1 MGVCSRREADR
12 LLSGGRISRDG
23 HVLQLGDSVE
33 PGDILR
39 IDGKEIRKEMPRP
52 VLLRYYKPRG
62 VICTS
67 SEKDRGQTLREAVDY
82 PERLFPI
89 GRLDKESEGLLL
101 LTNQGELVNLV
112 NRARNYHEKEYIVT
126 VNRPLTKDFLRRM
139 ADGVELPELDTTTR
153 PCEVFPERGQR
164 LTESRSF
171 HIILTQGLNRQ
182 IRRMCRALGYEVERL
197 KRIRVMKVTVEGL
210 KEGEWEEISRE
221 ELGLG

>member
-139 ADGVELPELDTTTR
+139 ADGVELPELDTTTC